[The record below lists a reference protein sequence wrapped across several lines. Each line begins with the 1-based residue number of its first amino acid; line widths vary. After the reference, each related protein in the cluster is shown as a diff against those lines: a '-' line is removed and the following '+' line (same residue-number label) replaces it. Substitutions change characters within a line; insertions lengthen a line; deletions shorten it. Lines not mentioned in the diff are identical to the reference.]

1 MMKNYLFAI
10 LCVFLSACG
19 GTQTKNKKVSVQSL
33 EAKQASGVVLI
44 KNTYYYSIDF
54 DSNLTVYFTG
64 IDDEGNVQG
73 VTFDEKEVKPVTCYG
88 TGFFVSKDGLIATNA
103 HVACPTFSTK
113 DVRSAIVDAFNNIS
127 DRVKD
132 AVNQQTE
139 RLGELRLLIDA
150 GNSEYMSQYQEL
162 AQKRDNNQKLVN
174 AINRINS
181 AECDYSRH
189 SDIGVAFNNTHIRNT
204 NDFTDCVTVTTDEE
218 YDLALIQLKTKETPK
233 KVFVFDMSMSK
244 TSKRSKRNGDD
255 EENKRKKRASSF
267 AGKTLYMIGFNLG
280 PQLGL
285 TKEGLKAQITK
296 GEVSQNTDEDKI
308 MYTIPSL
315 HGSSGSPVL
324 DSQGKVVAVNFA
336 GLDKTQN
343 FNFGIK
349 VNHLVELLQ
358 TIE

>member
-1 MMKNYLFAI
+1 MMKKYLFAI

-64 IDDEGNVQG
+64 IDDEGNIQG
-73 VTFDEKEVKPVTCYG
+73 VTFDENEVKPVTCYG

-103 HVACPTFSTK
+103 HVASPTFSTK
-113 DVRSAIVDAFNNIS
+113 DVRAAIVGAFNNLS
-127 DRVKD
+127 DKVQD
-132 AVNQQTE
+132 AINQQTE

-162 AQKRDNNQKLVN
+162 AQKRDGNQKLVN

-189 SDIGVAFNNTHIRNT
+189 SDIGVAFNNTHVRNT
-204 NDFTDCVTVTTDEE
+204 DDFTDCVTVTTDEE
-218 YDLALIQLKTKETPK
+218 HDLALIQLKTKETPK
-233 KVFVFDMSMSK
+233 KLFVFDMSMSK
-244 TSKRSKRNGDD
+244 TSKRSMRNGDD
-255 EENKRKKRASSF
+255 EENKRKKRASSL

-280 PQLGL
+280 
-285 TKEGLKAQITK
+285 
-296 GEVSQNTDEDKI
+296 
-308 MYTIPSL
+308 
-315 HGSSGSPVL
+315 
-324 DSQGKVVAVNFA
+324 
-336 GLDKTQN
+336 
-343 FNFGIK
+343 
-349 VNHLVELLQ
+349 
-358 TIE
+358 

>member
-1 MMKNYLFAI
+1 MMKKFLFAI

-19 GTQTKNKKVSVQSL
+19 GTQQKNKKVSIQSL

-54 DSNLTVYFTG
+54 GSNLTVYFTG

-73 VTFDEKEVKPVTCYG
+73 VTFDENEVEPVTCYG

-113 DVRSAIVDAFNNIS
+113 DVRAAIVDAFNNLS
-127 DRVKD
+127 DKVKD

-150 GNSEYMSQYQEL
+150 GNSEYMNQYQEL
-162 AQKRDNNQKLVN
+162 AQKRDNDQKLVN

-189 SDIGVAFNNTHIRNT
+189 SDIGIAFNNTHVRNT
-204 NDFTDCVTVTTDEE
+204 NDFSDCITVASDEE
-218 YDLALIQLKTKETPK
+218 HDLALIQLKTKETPK
-233 KVFVFDMSMSK
+233 KAFVFDVIARK
-244 TSKRSKRNGDD
+244 LSKRSKRGGHDGD
-255 EENKRKKRASSF
+255 KRKSAF
-267 AGKTLYMIGFNLG
+267 LTGKTLYMIGFNLG
-280 PQLGL
+280 PQLAL

-296 GEVSQNTDEDKI
+296 GEISQNTDEDKI

-315 HGSSGSPVL
+315 HGSSGSPIL
-324 DSQGKVVAVNFA
+324 DTQGKVVAINFA

-349 VNHLVELLQ
+349 VGHLVDLIQ
-358 TIE
+358 AIE

>member
-1 MMKNYLFAI
+1 MMKKFLFAI

-19 GTQTKNKKVSVQSL
+19 GTQQKNKKVSIQSL

-73 VTFDEKEVKPVTCYG
+73 VTFDENEVEPVTCYG

-103 HVACPTFSTK
+103 HVACPTFPTN
-113 DVRSAIVDAFNNIS
+113 DVRAAIVDAFNNLS
-127 DRVKD
+127 DKVKD
-132 AVNQQTE
+132 VVNQQTE

-150 GNSEYMSQYQEL
+150 GNSEYMNQYQEL

-189 SDIGVAFNNTHIRNT
+189 SDIGIAFNNTHVRNT
-204 NDFTDCVTVTTDEE
+204 NDFSDCITVTSDEE
-218 YDLALIQLKTKETPK
+218 HDLALIQLKTKETPK
-233 KVFVFDMSMSK
+233 KAFIFDVIARK
-244 TSKRSKRNGDD
+244 NSKRSKRGGLDGD
-255 EENKRKKRASSF
+255 KRKSVF
-267 AGKTLYMIGFNLG
+267 LPGKTLYMIGFNLG
-280 PQLGL
+280 PQLAL

-296 GEVSQNTDEDKI
+296 GEISQNTDEDKI

-315 HGSSGSPVL
+315 HGSSGSPIL
-324 DSQGKVVAVNFA
+324 DTQGKVVAINFA

-349 VNHLVELLQ
+349 VDHLVDLIQ
-358 TIE
+358 AIE

>member
-1 MMKNYLFAI
+1 MKKFLFAI
-10 LCVFLSACG
+10 LCVFLYACG
-19 GTQTKNKKVSVQSL
+19 GTQQKNKKVSIQSL

-73 VTFDEKEVKPVTCYG
+73 VTFDENEVEPVTCYG

-113 DVRSAIVDAFNNIS
+113 DVRAAIVDAFNNLS
-127 DRVKD
+127 DKVKD

-150 GNSEYMSQYQEL
+150 GNSEYMNQYQEL

-189 SDIGVAFNNTHIRNT
+189 SDIGIAFNNTHVRNT
-204 NDFTDCVTVTTDEE
+204 NDFSDCITVASDEE
-218 YDLALIQLKTKETPK
+218 HDLALIQLKTKETPK
-233 KVFVFDMSMSK
+233 KAFVFDVIARK
-244 TSKRSKRNGDD
+244 FSKRSKQGGLDGD
-255 EENKRKKRASSF
+255 KRKSAF
-267 AGKTLYMIGFNLG
+267 LTGKTLYMIGFNLG
-280 PQLGL
+280 PQLAL

-296 GEVSQNTDEDKI
+296 GEISQNTDEDKI

-315 HGSSGSPVL
+315 HGSSGSPIL
-324 DSQGKVVAVNFA
+324 DTQGKVVAINFA

-349 VNHLVELLQ
+349 VDHLVNLIQ
-358 TIE
+358 AIE

>member
-1 MMKNYLFAI
+1 MMKKFLFAI

-19 GTQTKNKKVSVQSL
+19 GTQQKNKKVSIQSL

-73 VTFDEKEVKPVTCYG
+73 VTFDENEVEPVTCYG

-103 HVACPTFSTK
+103 HVACPTFPTN
-113 DVRSAIVDAFNNIS
+113 DVRAAIVDAFNNLS
-127 DRVKD
+127 DKVKD

-150 GNSEYMSQYQEL
+150 GNSEYMNQYQEL

-189 SDIGVAFNNTHIRNT
+189 SDIGIAFNNTHVRNT
-204 NDFTDCVTVTTDEE
+204 NDFSDCITVASDEE
-218 YDLALIQLKTKETPK
+218 HDLALIQLKTKETPK
-233 KVFVFDMSMSK
+233 KAFVFDVNARK
-244 TSKRSKRNGDD
+244 NSKRSKRGGLDGD
-255 EENKRKKRASSF
+255 KRKSAF
-267 AGKTLYMIGFNLG
+267 LTGKTLYMIGFNLG
-280 PQLGL
+280 PQLAL

-296 GEVSQNTDEDKI
+296 GEISQNTDEDKI

-315 HGSSGSPVL
+315 HGSSGSPIL
-324 DSQGKVVAVNFA
+324 DTQGKVVAINFA

-349 VNHLVELLQ
+349 VGHLVDLIQ
-358 TIE
+358 AIE

>member
-1 MMKNYLFAI
+1 MRKYLFAI

-33 EAKQASGVVLI
+33 GTKQASGVVLI

-54 DSNLTVYFTG
+54 DSNLTVFFTG
-64 IDDEGNVQG
+64 IDEDGNIQG
-73 VTFDEKEVKPVTCYG
+73 VTFNENEVVPITSYG

-113 DVRSAIVDAFNNIS
+113 DARSAIVDAFNTLS
-127 DRVKD
+127 DKVKD
-132 AVNQQTE
+132 VLNIQAE

-150 GNSEYMSQYQEL
+150 GNSEYISQYQEL
-162 AQKRDNNQKLVN
+162 AQKRDKNQELVN

-189 SDIGVAFNNTHIRNT
+189 SDIGVAFNNTHVRNT
-204 NDFTDCVTVTTDEE
+204 SDFSDCITVISDEE
-218 YDLALIQLKTKETPK
+218 HDLALIQLKTKETPK
-233 KVFVFDMSMSK
+233 KAFVFDVSTRK
-244 TSKRSKRNGDD
+244 TSKRSKRNVTED
-255 EENKRKKRASSF
+255 ENKRNSESLT
-267 AGKTLYMIGFNLG
+267 GETLYMIGFNLG
-280 PQLGL
+280 PQLAF
-285 TKEGLKAQITK
+285 TKEGVKVQITK
-296 GEVSQNTDEDKI
+296 GEISQNTDEDKI

-324 DSQGKVVAVNFA
+324 DSQGKVVAINFA

-349 VNHLVELLQ
+349 VNHLVKLLH

>member
-1 MMKNYLFAI
+1 MKKFLFAI

-19 GTQTKNKKVSVQSL
+19 GTQQKNKKVSIQSL

-73 VTFDEKEVKPVTCYG
+73 VTFDENEVEPVTCYG

-103 HVACPTFSTK
+103 HVACPTFPTN
-113 DVRSAIVDAFNNIS
+113 DVRAAIVDAFNNLS
-127 DRVKD
+127 DKVKD

-150 GNSEYMSQYQEL
+150 GNSEYMNQYQEL

-189 SDIGVAFNNTHIRNT
+189 SDIGIAFNNTHVRNT
-204 NDFTDCVTVTTDEE
+204 NDFSDCITVASDEE
-218 YDLALIQLKTKETPK
+218 HDLALIQLKTKETPK
-233 KVFVFDMSMSK
+233 KAFVFDVIARK
-244 TSKRSKRNGDD
+244 NSKRSKRGGLDGD
-255 EENKRKKRASSF
+255 KRKAAF
-267 AGKTLYMIGFNLG
+267 LTGKTLYMIGFNLG
-280 PQLGL
+280 PQLAL

-296 GEVSQNTDEDKI
+296 GEISQNTDEDKI

-315 HGSSGSPVL
+315 HGSSGSPIL
-324 DSQGKVVAVNFA
+324 DTQGKVVAINFA

-349 VNHLVELLQ
+349 VGHLVDLIQ
-358 TIE
+358 AIE